1 MKELR
6 ELNNKIQQLKLD
18 QKEIQHDIRVL
29 ESRILINEKEI
40 LTINKQLEKISAN
53 TTWVLRLIIGGLLTV
68 LLSILMK
75 GFM

>member
-1 MKELR
+1 MEELR

-18 QKEIQHDIRVL
+18 QKEMQHDIRVL
-29 ESRILINEKEI
+29 ESRILVNEKEI

-75 GFM
+75 GFL

>member
-1 MKELR
+1 MEELR

-68 LLSILMK
+68 LLSILIK

>member
-1 MKELR
+1 MEELR